1 MPSLKSIKLR
11 IKSVKSTQKITKAMQ
26 MVAASKLRRARE
38 QAESSSIYASKMG
51 MLVQALACGI
61 DKTSFDKINLL
72 HGSGDDKVHL
82 LIVITS
88 DRGLCG
94 SFNHALCKQVRAK
107 IQQLESSGKQVKLI
121 CIGKRGFDLL
131 RGQHKDKIIKT
142 YQHLAGKSGVKFE
155 QIREIVE
162 DIINEFNNNSF
173 NVCSLFYSKFQS
185 SISQVP
191 NESVVIP
198 FQQDEECFLEN
209 GCEFEP
215 NQEEILESL
224 LPKNLAVQFY
234 MAMLESISSEQAARM
249 TAMDNATRN
258 SGDMIKRLQLIYN
271 RTRQAH
277 ITRELIEIISGAE
290 AV

>member
-38 QAESSSIYASKMG
+38 KAENSSVYASKMV
-51 MLVQALACGI
+51 MLVQTLSHGI
-61 DKTSFDKINLL
+61 DKMSFDKINLL
-72 HGSGDDKVHL
+72 HGSGKDKVHL
-82 LIVITS
+82 LVVITS

-107 IQQLESSGKQVKLI
+107 IQELESAGKEVKLI
-121 CIGKRGFDLL
+121 CIGKRGVDLL
-131 RGQHKDKIIKT
+131 KSQHKDKMIKT

-155 QIREIVE
+155 QIKEIVE
-162 DIINEFNNNSF
+162 DIIKEFNNNAF
-173 NVCSLFYSKFQS
+173 DVCSLFFSKFQS

-191 NESVVIP
+191 SETIVIP
-198 FQQDEECFLEN
+198 FQQDEECFFEH

-215 NQEEILESL
+215 NQEEIIENL
-224 LPKNLAVQFY
+224 LPKNLAMQFY
-234 MAMLESISSEQAARM
+234 VGMLESISSEQAARM

-258 SGDMIKRLQLIYN
+258 SGDMIKRLQLVYN

-277 ITRELIEIISGAE
+277 ITCELIEIISGAE